1 MISLYQYSHTN
12 HQLNSQVNM
21 KKDNNS
27 WLMYVVLMINAHTL
41 GMYHIYKFNIK
52 KNLNYKMTTM
62 SVFTVATVCL
72 DNLVPLHFPVD
83 SVIQL

>member
-21 KKDNNS
+21 KKENDS

-41 GMYHIYKFNIK
+41 RMYHIYKFNIK
-52 KNLNYKMTTM
+52 KNL
-62 SVFTVATVCL
+62 
-72 DNLVPLHFPVD
+72 
-83 SVIQL
+83 